1 MILGSFHA
9 DIQGRSVAVKRL
21 LRIQVIHVVA
31 LESKEQQ
38 QRHTL
43 QSLNTEKDPRVKGAE
58 KQNRAD
64 PSSPPSYIYCKSL
77 AKKSKQV
84 EEEVARLGGSFT
96 EISASLQKMQLF
108 PIVDS
113 FTSYQQHWCGFV
125 HLSYF
130 ITMNMKLSECFL

>member
-1 MILGSFHA
+1 MT
-9 DIQGRSVAVKRL
+9 VKRL

-38 QRHTL
+38 QRHKL
-43 QSLNTEKDPRVKGAE
+43 QSLTEKDPRVKGVE

-84 EEEVARLGGSFT
+84 EEEAARLGGSFT

-113 FTSYQQHWCGFV
+113 FTS
-125 HLSYF
+125 
-130 ITMNMKLSECFL
+130 